1 MSARGREVREVRA
14 GDDKIP
20 PGVKEEGG
28 LQPARPAFGGL
39 KNLVNKENREWI
51 SGWSWLVHGVVWL
64 LLVAGLPLVV
74 GFIRAQGDNPA
85 RDVNEI
91 GALLYF
97 VMGSVATVIAVV
109 AKTQSAIIG
118 EKQMGTAAWVLSKP
132 TSRKAFVL
140 AKLVVHFRWLLILT
154 LGVPGVVFYAIMPA
168 ISGLPIP
175 ILPFLGGF
183 GILALGMLFYLALS
197 LLLGAVFG
205 SRGPVAALV
214 FGFFVGGVMLSQ
226 YAEWMT
232 AAFPWLFWE
241 SAYYLV
247 AQSREV
253 AGIGI
258 SAIILTAVWSA
269 ALVAAT
275 LWSFERAEV

>member
-1 MSARGREVREVRA
+1 VTTRDSSSGER
-14 GDDKIP
+14 IP
-20 PGVKEEGG
+20 PSVKRDGG
-28 LQPARPAFGGL
+28 LQPAGPALGGF
-39 KNLVNKENREWI
+39 KNLVDKENREWAA
-51 SGWSWLVHGVVWL
+51 GWSWLVHGVVWL

-74 GFIRAQGDNPA
+74 EFIRAQGGNPA
-85 RDVNEI
+85 QDVNEI

-118 EKQMGTAAWVLSKP
+118 EKQLGTAAWVLSKP
-132 TSRKAFVL
+132 TSRRAFVL
-140 AKLVVHFRWLLILT
+140 AKLVVHYRWLVILT
-154 LGVPGVVFYAIMPA
+154 LGVPGVVFYAITPV
-168 ISGLPIP
+168 ISGRLVP

-183 GILALGMLFYLALS
+183 GILALGMLFYLTLS
-197 LLLGAVFG
+197 LLLGSIFG

-247 AQSREV
+247 AEAREV
-253 AGIGI
+253 PAIGF
-258 SAIILTAVWSA
+258 SAIILTAVWCAVLTAA
-269 ALVAAT
+269 ALWT
-275 LWSFERAEV
+275 FERSEV

>member
-1 MSARGREVREVRA
+1 VGPGDTRSAERSAE
-14 GDDKIP
+14 KIP
-20 PGVKEEGG
+20 SGVKNEGG
-28 LQPARPAFGGL
+28 LQPAGPALDGFR
-39 KNLVNKENREWI
+39 NLVHKENREWLA
-51 SGWSWLVHGVVWL
+51 GWSWLVHGVAWL
-64 LLVAGLPLVV
+64 LLVTGVPLVV
-74 GFIRAQGDNPA
+74 GFIRAQGDNSPQN
-85 RDVNEI
+85 VNEI
-91 GALLYF
+91 SALLYF

-140 AKLVVHFRWLLILT
+140 AKLVVHFRWLLVLT
-154 LGVPGVVFYAIMPA
+154 LGVPGVVFYAVIPA
-168 ISGLPIP
+168 FSGLPIP

-183 GILALGMLFYLALS
+183 GVLALGMLFYLALS

-205 SRGPVAALV
+205 SRGAVAAVV

-247 AQSREV
+247 ATSDEV
-253 AGIGI
+253 PAIGV
-258 SAIILTAVWSA
+258 SAIILTAVWSVV
-269 ALVAAT
+269 LVAGA
-275 LWSFERAEV
+275 LWSFERSEV

>member
-1 MSARGREVREVRA
+1 MSTRGSEGSE
-14 GDDKIP
+14 KIP
-20 PGVKEEGG
+20 SGVKHEGG
-28 LQPARPAFGGL
+28 LRPAGPSLDGFR
-39 KNLVNKENREWI
+39 NLVDKENREWA
-51 SGWSWLVHGVVWL
+51 SGWSWLVHGAVWL

-74 GFIRAQGDNPA
+74 SFIRAQGGNPA
-85 RDVNEI
+85 QDVNEI

-118 EKQMGTAAWVLSKP
+118 EKQSGTAAWVLSKP

-140 AKLVVHFRWLLILT
+140 AKLVVHLRWLLILT
-154 LGVPGVVFYAIMPA
+154 LGVPAVVFYAITPA
-168 ISGLPIP
+168 ISGLPIA

-183 GILALGMLFYLALS
+183 GILALGMLFYLTLS
-197 LLLGAVFG
+197 LLLGSVFG
-205 SRGPVAALV
+205 SRGAVAALV

-247 AQSREV
+247 AQSRELSAV
-253 AGIGI
+253 GV
-258 SAIILTAVWSA
+258 SAIVLTAVWCVILA
-269 ALVAAT
+269 AAA
-275 LWSFERAEV
+275 LWSFERSEV

>member
-1 MSARGREVREVRA
+1 MTTRDSDSGER
-14 GDDKIP
+14 IP
-20 PGVKEEGG
+20 PGVKHDGG
-28 LQPARPAFGGL
+28 LRPAGPALGGFR
-39 KNLVNKENREWI
+39 NLVDKENREWTA
-51 SGWSWLVHGVVWL
+51 GWSWLVHGVVWL

-74 GFIRAQGDNPA
+74 GFIRARGGNPA
-85 RDVNEI
+85 QDVNEI
-91 GALLYF
+91 SALLYF

-118 EKQMGTAAWVLSKP
+118 EKQLGTAAWVLSKP
-132 TSRKAFVL
+132 TSRRAFVL
-140 AKLVVHFRWLLILT
+140 AKLVVHYRWLVILT
-154 LGVPGVVFYAIMPA
+154 LGVPGVVFYAITPA

-175 ILPFLGGF
+175 ILSFLGGF
-183 GILALGMLFYLALS
+183 GILALGMLFYLTLS
-197 LLLGAVFG
+197 LLLGSIFG

-241 SAYYLV
+241 SAYYLI

-253 AGIGI
+253 PAIGI
-258 SAIILTAVWSA
+258 SAITLTAVWCAVLAVA
-269 ALVAAT
+269 ALWT
-275 LWSFERAEV
+275 FERSEV

>member
-1 MSARGREVREVRA
+1 VSSGDTRSAETNAE
-14 GDDKIP
+14 KIP
-20 PGVKEEGG
+20 SGVKNEGG
-28 LQPARPAFGGL
+28 LQPASPALGGF
-39 KNLVNKENREWI
+39 KNLVQKENREWLA
-51 SGWSWLVHGVVWL
+51 GWSWLVHGAVWL

-74 GFIRAQGDNPA
+74 GVIRAQGGNPA
-85 RDVNEI
+85 QDSNEI
-91 GALLYF
+91 SALLYF

-140 AKLVVHFRWLLILT
+140 AKLVVHFRWLLVLT
-154 LGVPGVVFYAIMPA
+154 LVVPGVVFYALMPT
-168 ISGLPIP
+168 ISGLPLP

-183 GILALGMLFYLALS
+183 GILALGMLFYLTLS

-205 SRGPVAALV
+205 SRGAVAALV

-247 AQSREV
+247 ATSEKI

-258 SAIILTAVWSA
+258 SAIILTAVWCVVLIA
-269 ALVAAT
+269 GT
-275 LWSFERAEV
+275 LWSFERSEV

>member
-1 MSARGREVREVRA
+1 MTTRDSQGSE
-14 GDDKIP
+14 KIP
-20 PGVKEEGG
+20 SGVKQDGG
-28 LQPARPAFGGL
+28 LQPAGPSLGGFR
-39 KNLVNKENREWI
+39 NLVDKENREWT
-51 SGWSWLVHGVVWL
+51 SGWSWLVHGVAWL

-74 GFIRAQGDNPA
+74 GFIRAQGNNPA
-85 RDVNEI
+85 QDVNEI

-118 EKQMGTAAWVLSKP
+118 EKQSGTAAWVLSKP

-140 AKLVVHFRWLLILT
+140 AKLAVHLRWLLLLT

-175 ILPFLGGF
+175 ILPFLGGL
-183 GILALGMLFYLALS
+183 GILALGLLFYLTLS

-247 AQSREV
+247 AESREIP
-253 AGIGI
+253 AIGV
-258 SAIILTAVWSA
+258 SAIVLTAAWCVALA
-269 ALVAAT
+269 AAA
-275 LWSFERAEV
+275 LWSFQRSEV